1 MIQDRAEGY
10 RSDLAKRPAAAS
22 ADRSLRIVLWTLW
35 VLAVAGTALLHWRA
49 DVVAQRPVNLLG
61 LIIYTAL
68 SGLVGL
74 IVMTIVEMWLDPQR
88 FLE

>member
-1 MIQDRAEGY
+1 MDRVEGY
-10 RSDLAKRPAAAS
+10 RSDLAKRSAAAS

-49 DVVAQRPVNLLG
+49 DAVAQRPVNLLG
-61 LIIYTAL
+61 LMIYTAL
-68 SGLVGL
+68 SGLIGL
-74 IVMTIVEMWLDPQR
+74 VVMTIVEMWLEPQR